1 MERARTSE
9 CMHFVFHARLLALIT
24 NPKRCHIFIATAS
37 SNFGQTTRSATKGFG
52 WTGRDVWGLMI
63 LCTYLWDFGQR
74 LFADTFHI
82 YCQGNSKVFA
92 TSRAHNTA
100 QYQDKSNWCNKIF
113 LHRNHRNVTF
123 YLMVASLKKA
133 ELMLMPML
141 IE

>member
-1 MERARTSE
+1 MLAFCVPRQALGIDYQPKTVPHIYSYS
-9 CMHFVFHARLLALIT
+9 LLQFWT
-24 NPKRCHIFIATAS
+24 NYKISYEGLWMT
-37 SNFGQTTRSATKGFG
+37 
-52 WTGRDVWGLMI
+52 WTDRDVWGLMI

-92 TSRAHNTA
+92 TSRAHHAA

-123 YLMVASLKKA
+123 YLMVASLMKA